1 MDFPAKLRF
10 LREQRGLTQQDFGR
24 LFRLSKQTISAYEN
38 GDASPPADTL
48 ILMAD
53 YFGVTVDFLFGR
65 KTEEEQTGKTENAP
79 LDKLATEN
87 RKKVLEYA
95 HLLLNA
101 QEQAIDAEKD
111 SAGLT
116 ITDRNGN
123 KPRLKREKR
132 RKTGS

>member
-53 YFGVTVDFLFGR
+53 YFGVTVDYILDR
-65 KTEEEQTGKTENAP
+65 TPPSSP
-79 LDKLATEN
+79 LDELNSEN